1 MADQPPPPSPCGSG
15 GCCCNVGVDDYIAD
29 PKNPRICPIKLAV
42 VQLGIIEVN
51 LFNNGVIETVDINRF
66 NAPKSIDK
74 VNSNAF

>member
-1 MADQPPPPSPCGSG
+1 MMKNNVFDKSG
-15 GCCCNVGVDDYIAD
+15 L
-29 PKNPRICPIKLAV
+29 KKKLIQCFDLL
-42 VQLGIIEVN
+42 QLGRIEVN